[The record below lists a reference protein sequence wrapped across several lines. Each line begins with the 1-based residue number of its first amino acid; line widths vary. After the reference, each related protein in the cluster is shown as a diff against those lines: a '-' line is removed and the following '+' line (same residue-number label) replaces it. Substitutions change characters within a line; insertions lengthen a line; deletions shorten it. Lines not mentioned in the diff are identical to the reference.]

1 MLFEIILF
9 KEGETSCT
17 EAKVGLS
24 HLSKCVGR
32 VLASL
37 HMLLRLRGRVLVEVT
52 QIRLRARD
60 QSTDGLGAGLQVD
73 AATLKGA
80 NEEAESM
87 SRLRAKRAQIVKTV

>member
-1 MLFEIILF
+1 MFFEIILF
-9 KEGETSCT
+9 KENETSRT

-37 HMLLRLRGRVLVEVT
+37 HMLLRFRGRVLVEVT
-52 QIRLRARD
+52 QIRLGARD

-80 NEEAESM
+80 NMRRQKACRVSERNE
-87 SRLRAKRAQIVKTV
+87 LGL